1 MPKMNKGTKIS
12 DLAGSWDMTD
22 EEAAEMEAAIEK
34 SWENWRTIDLSKEP
48 SELKKCSTKKKKT
61 RKKIVGCRLLPV

>member
-1 MPKMNKGTKIS
+1 MPKIKKGTKIS

-34 SWENWRTIDLSKEP
+34 SWENWRTEDLRKEP
-48 SELKKCSTKKKKT
+48 SKPKE
-61 RKKIVGCRLLPV
+61 VFH

>member
-1 MPKMNKGTKIS
+1 MNKGTKIS

-48 SELKKCSTKKKKT
+48 SALKK
-61 RKKIVGCRLLPV
+61 VFH